1 MNISNKYQYKN
12 GRQIGSLN
20 NTFEKDRDRIASSIK
35 SSNPYR
41 FISENEIDNEFLN
54 TTNRYENS
62 DEESFRKKS

>member
-1 MNISNKYQYKN
+1 MNISNKYQHKN
-12 GRQIGSLN
+12 SKQIGSL

-41 FISENEIDNEFLN
+41 FISENEIDNELN

>member
-1 MNISNKYQYKN
+1 LN
-12 GRQIGSLN
+12 N